1 MEVEIT
7 EALLAELSRYGLLL
21 QQDLLL
27 PSVVTIVAGEPLHRS
42 WWSHS
47 SGHLIYSCL
56 NALTQHPDTLVSRLV
71 SGKVT
76 YVHRRLWPAVL
87 AVASARAPWQFAR
100 LSAPA
105 RDLYESVER
114 QGTLLATGRPAK
126 DLERRLLVHGEQ
138 IHTEAGHHETRLESW
153 SLWADRVGCHSTLSA
168 SEGQRQLESAL
179 RTLGGAEAL
188 LPWSKEESS

>member
-1 MEVEIT
+1 VYVQIQLILT
-7 EALLAELSRYGLLL
+7 ACLLAAPSFAQELKFAELG
-21 QQDLLL
+21 DF
-27 PSVVTIVAGEPLHRS
+27 
-42 WWSHS
+42 
-47 SGHLIYSCL
+47 
-56 NALTQHPDTLVSRLV
+56 RLV

-76 YVHRRLWPAVL
+76 YVHRWLWPAVL

-138 IHTEAGHHETRLESW
+138 IHTEAGHHEIRLESW
-153 SLWADRVGCHSTLSA
+153 SLWADRVSCHSTLSA
-168 SEGQRQLESAL
+168 SEGRRQLESAL

-188 LPWSKEESS
+188 LPWSKEESP